1 MSVTD
6 RMVLYFPF
14 SAILS
19 LGSVAGELE
28 DICCTSPAVGM
39 KDAGGPLGVGAP
51 GLCIATADGDAID
64 VLTGGG

>member
-1 MSVTD
+1 MLVAD
-6 RMVLYFPF
+6 QMVLYFPL

-19 LGSVAGELE
+19 LGSAAGKLE
-28 DICCTSPAVGM
+28 DICCTSAGVGV

-51 GLCIATADGDAID
+51 GLDISTAEGDAID